1 MAFTPSRRIW
11 MNGSLVPWEEARIHV
26 LSHVV
31 HYGSSVFEGIRCYE
45 TRRGPA
51 VFRLREHVRR
61 LFDSAKVYRMPL
73 PYSTDAIVAA
83 CRETVRDSGLASCY
97 IRPFAYRGF
106 GDVGVNPLGCPVE
119 VVIAVWGWGAYLGA
133 AALEEGVDVQ
143 VSSWTRL
150 APNTLP
156 TLAKAG
162 ANYANSQLIKME
174 ALANGF
180 AEGIALDSQGY
191 VSEGSGE
198 NLFVVRGGR
207 LVTPPMGASI
217 LPGITRASV
226 ISLAGDAGLE
236 VVEQRVPREALYLAD
251 ELFFTGTAAEITPI
265 RSVDRIEIGSG
276 EPGPITR
283 KLVAAFRGILS
294 GDAEDPHGWMEP
306 V

>member
-51 VFRLREHVRR
+51 VFRLREHVQR
-61 LFDSAKVYRMPL
+61 LFDSAKVYRMSL

-97 IRPFAYRGF
+97 IRPVAYRGF

-119 VVIAVWGWGAYLGA
+119 VAIAVWGWGAYLGA
-133 AALEEGVDVQ
+133 AALEKGVDVQ

-265 RSVDRIEIGSG
+265 RSVDRIEIGRG

-283 KLVAAFRGILS
+283 KLIAAFRGILS